1 MEADQEWVTSLAF
14 RSQEAIVSIHD
25 ELVSEQRAAMKA
37 GDKAT
42 VSVIRQVETEVAVAK
57 AAPGFDRSTADDD
70 LYHQVV
76 AAYVKKMDKARLEY
90 LELGDPGR
98 DQAAKLAFEVE
109 YLSRWLPDAA
119 FDEEGTR
126 VLVKEAIDE
135 LGLRDPTQA
144 GRVTGHV
151 MRNTEGLD
159 GAVVNR
165 LVREE
170 LGQA

>member
-1 MEADQEWVTSLAF
+1 
-14 RSQEAIVSIHD
+14 VSVHD

-37 GDKAT
+37 GDKPT
-42 VSVIRQVETEVAVAK
+42 VNVIRQVETEVAVAK
-57 AAPGFDRSTADDD
+57 AAPGFDPSTADDD
-70 LYHQVV
+70 LYRRVV
-76 AAYVKKMDKARLEY
+76 ASYVKKMDKARLEY

-109 YLSRWLPDAA
+109 YLSRWLSDEE
-119 FDEEGTR
+119 FDEEAAR
-126 VLVKEAIDE
+126 VLVRETIDE
-135 LGLRDPTQA
+135 LGVTEPKQA

-151 MRNTEGLD
+151 MRSTEGLD

-170 LGQA
+170 LGEA